1 MRGQRCISPA
11 HASGHF
17 FFTGL
22 SNNRIQ
28 ENIIMFSLKNKMS
41 TNVTFPQLMQWP
53 CFLVSGFLN
62 TKYKNL
68 IIFSLK
74 KKNHQSIH
82 VYDIGWI
89 IIRFADV
96 KKNWCTCANFF
107 FIIRRFILIFPLH
120 LLFVSMPASIY

>member
-1 MRGQRCISPA
+1 MTMI
-11 HASGHF
+11 
-17 FFTGL
+17 
-22 SNNRIQ
+22 
-28 ENIIMFSLKNKMS
+28 
-41 TNVTFPQLMQWP
+41 
-53 CFLVSGFLN
+53 LVSGFLN

-96 KKNWCTCANFF
+96 KKIDVLAPIFF
-107 FIIRRFILIFPLH
+107 
-120 LLFVSMPASIY
+120 LLFDVLY